1 MFGHNT
7 AGGLFS
13 SRTDALS
20 KNSDN
25 PNANLYSILNQ
36 LENYRGKDGNFQF
49 KLCYPEF
56 GQCNEWI
63 QTSNPATDTTIR
75 GFKAISLAFK
85 TNGVRK
91 AWAGLG
97 KSTDNSYSV
106 TLIDDAPAGKNWH
119 SAIGSCAYW
128 PGKPKIPGPVGVG
141 HGINVVNLYVL
152 KNGFRGII
160 GKLDKT
166 RHSVTFTLILTELHY
181 PELK

>member
-36 LENYRGKDGNFQF
+36 LEQYRCKDGNFHF
-49 KLCYPEF
+49 RLCYPEF
-56 GQCNEWI
+56 GKCNEWI
-63 QTSNPATDTTIR
+63 QSSNPATETTIR
-75 GFKAISLAFK
+75 GFRAISLAFK
-85 TNGVRK
+85 TNGVRG

-106 TLIDDAPAGKNWH
+106 TLIDDSPAEKNWH

-128 PGKPKIPGPVGVG
+128 PAKPKIPGPVGVPPTNA
-141 HGINVVNLYVL
+141 GINVVNLYVSQFNT
-152 KNGFRGII
+152 NGKF
-160 GKLDKT
+160 GKAG
-166 RHSVTFTLILTELHY
+166 H
-181 PELK
+181 